1 MDIDFTPYFEKYE
14 AIANKADAAF
24 QRIQETYPDSV
35 LCEPKCTDCCYA
47 LFDLSLIEAMY
58 LNYHFKNNF
67 SGQAIED
74 MLEKANQADRK
85 IYKLKKQAYKATK
98 EGKDEGAV
106 VEEMAKERVRC
117 PLLNEDNLC
126 DLYPYRPIACRV
138 YGVPLSIGGQG
149 RTCGHSGFTQG
160 ESYPTV
166 NMDTIHD
173 QLLALSAEFVRSIGS
188 KHVKMGDVL
197 VPVSMALL
205 TTYDEQY
212 LGISVDTGDTEADDA
227 EGAGNE

>member
-14 AIANKADAAF
+14 ALANKADAVF
-24 QRIQETYPDSV
+24 QRIQAAHPDLV

-47 LFDLSLIEAMY
+47 LFDLTLVEALY
-58 LNYHFKNNF
+58 LNYHFKNHF
-67 SGQAIED
+67 SGQAMEA
-74 MLEKANQADRK
+74 MLEKANRADRK
-85 IYKLKKQAYKATK
+85 IYKLKKQAYDATK
-98 EGKDEGAV
+98 EGRDEGEV

-117 PLLNEDNLC
+117 PLLNDNNLC
-126 DLYPYRPIACRV
+126 DLYPHRPIACRV

-149 RTCGHSGFTQG
+149 RTCGHSGFAPG

-173 QLLALSAEFVRSIGS
+173 QLLSISAEFVRSIGS

-205 TTYDEQY
+205 TTYDEEY
-212 LGISVDTGDTEADDA
+212 LGISAGTKDAEADA
-227 EGAGNE
+227 EGAANE